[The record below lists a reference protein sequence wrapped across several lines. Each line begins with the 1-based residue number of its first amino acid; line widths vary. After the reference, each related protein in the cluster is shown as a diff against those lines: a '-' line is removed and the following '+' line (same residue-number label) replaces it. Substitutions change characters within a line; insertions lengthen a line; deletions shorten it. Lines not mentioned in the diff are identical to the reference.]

1 MSITKHLN
9 PTIIKTTILI
19 IKTTTTTTTTYHTI
33 FSTLTSQTT
42 SSTTQFSKTTAT
54 SHIMESTISNTE
66 NLTIGIQTNYSNA
79 YLNSEGNDS
88 KSWIYIFLSII
99 SLIIPVFIYIFVHYY
114 FFSQNK
120 KEKVIQN
127 PETDILNIP
136 VINVSEF
143 IETKTASSSKITN
156 TECFEIIERN

>member
-19 IKTTTTTTTTYHTI
+19 IKTTTTTTDHTI
-33 FSTLTSQTT
+33 FSTLTFQTT

-54 SHIMESTISNTE
+54 NHIMESTISNTE

-79 YLNSEGNDS
+79 YLNSESNDS

-114 FFSQNK
+114 FFSPNK

-156 TECFEIIERN
+156 TEFFEIIELN